1 MDKLILEKVIFIMFE
16 SRLVHLQKQRIP
28 LCWTSKATGD
38 EATSGIINVF
48 RLMTYP
54 KKGETRCEPWQTF
67 ILHCKKWWEKLQ
79 QVTFRIAFKID
90 ILLNVMK
97 IESMQC
103 HTNTV
108 YIVWRKITVKAEF
121 WCLWYLDEVS
131 FKLLILLRI
140 SNQNRGT
147 DSCLKKKTMPMLGSY
162 ISRLQSSTRMQWKMT
177 IANRQPLQ
185 KFIKR
190 NTNLKQSSTGHKKW

>member
-1 MDKLILEKVIFIMFE
+1 MFE
-16 SRLVHLQKQRIP
+16 SILVHLQKQRIP
-28 LCWTSKATGD
+28 LCWTSKATWD

-67 ILHCKKWWEKLQ
+67 ILHCKKWWKKLQ

-108 YIVWRKITVKAEF
+108 YIVWQKITVKAEF

-140 SNQNRGT
+140 SNLNRGT
-147 DSCLKKKTMPMLGSY
+147 GSCLKKKDNANAWELY
-162 ISRLQSSTRMQWKMT
+162 ISIAIINSHAMKNNNNKPSTTSK
-177 IANRQPLQ
+177 IYEAKY
-185 KFIKR
+185 KFKA
-190 NTNLKQSSTGHKKW
+190 KQHRP

>member
-1 MDKLILEKVIFIMFE
+1 MFE

-147 DSCLKKKTMPMLGSY
+147 GSCLKKKDNANAWELY
-162 ISRLQSSTRMQWKMT
+162 ISIAIINSHAMKNDNSKPSTTST
-177 IANRQPLQ
+177 IYKAKY
-185 KFIKR
+185 KFKA
-190 NTNLKQSSTGHKKW
+190 K